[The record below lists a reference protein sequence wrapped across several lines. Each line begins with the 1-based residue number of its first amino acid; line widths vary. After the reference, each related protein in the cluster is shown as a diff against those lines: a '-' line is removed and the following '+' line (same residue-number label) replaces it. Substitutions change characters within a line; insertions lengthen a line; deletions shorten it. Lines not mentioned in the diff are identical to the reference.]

1 MKKIN
6 ENFFYFRKI
15 QLMNSL
21 LAFIFFGF
29 TVHAQSD
36 YELKGNV
43 VDDLGSPIPGVTVQ
57 IENTNYGAITN
68 FDGNYSLKANLDAG
82 SYKLVFRSLGLT
94 TQEIILSLDSQAEVV
109 TDVVITAD
117 ILGLDAVVVTGVG
130 ALTAKKQIGNTIST
144 VEGLDIAQSGS
155 LDITGGLSGKL
166 AGIQVTQNS
175 GDPAGGISVRLRSAS
190 TVNGSSDPLY
200 IIDGVI
206 VNNKSTN
213 VLNVTSV
220 VQNRLSDISPQ
231 DIDRIEVIKGAAA
244 AAIYGSRA
252 SNGVV
257 QIFTKKGKTGEPL
270 ITISS
275 SVNFNSLRKKRDF
288 NQEPFDWIS
297 SDISILDKE
306 AVTRYDYQDMV
317 FENST
322 GTDNYVSISG
332 GKENTNYFAS
342 FSYLDNDGILKGT
355 DFEREGGRI
364 RINQKIN
371 DWASASFG
379 TYISTSNSNDKP
391 NGGYGSGVLQTIL
404 FTNNKINPA
413 QDADGNYPNMTFYP
427 NILEYIETFDFQQ
440 KNNRVISDL
449 QINLTPMEGLKLN
462 YILGYDNAESIGSTY
477 VPISTNTDVLGRA
490 SNTSISTKQLN
501 SDLNANYSKY
511 FGDNLKSTT
520 SVGFSWQSD
529 ETNLRSI
536 SGTGL
541 ALGVKTTN
549 GAASISTN
557 ENRSER
563 TFWGGFLQ
571 QTFGFNNKLF
581 LTGAIRLDGSSVFG
595 KDERNQF
602 YPKASMSYL
611 ASEEDFWKE
620 SVEDIFSSFKLRA
633 AWGQAGNLTA
643 IGPFDRLSNYSA
655 ISIDGSS
662 GLIAPT
668 ALGNPDLKP
677 ERQTELEFGVDMALL
692 NNKIGVE
699 LTYYKQDIED
709 LLLARTLSPSTGA
722 RSRIENIGTMTNKGF
737 EVLITATP
745 IQTIDFGWS
754 ITGTYS
760 SNKNEVNNIEGEQFG
775 IGNFGFSVAKNGNP
789 LGVFYQGFY
798 ARNSDGSLLL
808 TPSGLPQRE
817 RGSIDVNGNP
827 VPERDGSGQ
836 PSGANLSKVIGDPNP
851 DYIASLINEVNYK
864 DFSFRMQFDA
874 VQGVDVLS
882 WDKRMFYRFGG
893 GPASAS
899 ELVGNDVRGT
909 GATKFGI
916 AEAYIED
923 GSYIKLREISAS
935 YLLEK
940 PLKGINS
947 VRFTL
952 TGRNLFSIDNFSSY
966 DPEVN
971 MDAQSNGSRGGV
983 MGLIPIPRVI
993 KMGVIASF

>member
-1 MKKIN
+1 M
-6 ENFFYFRKI
+6 
-15 QLMNSL
+15 L
-21 LAFIFFGF
+21 FGF
-29 TVHAQSD
+29 TVHAQSN

-43 VDDLGSPIPGVTVQ
+43 VDDLGKPIPGVTVQ
-57 IENTNYGAITN
+57 IKNTNQGAITN
-68 FDGNYSLKANLDAG
+68 FDGTYSLQANFDAG
-82 SYKLVFRSLGLT
+82 SYTLVFRSLGLT
-94 TQEIILSLDSQAEVV
+94 TKEIALTLDSQTEVV
-109 TDVVITAD
+109 TDAIMITD
-117 ILGLDAVVVTGVG
+117 ILGLDTVVITGVG

-144 VEGLDIAQSGS
+144 VEGLDITQSGS
-155 LDITGGLSGKL
+155 VDITGALSGKL

-206 VNNKSTN
+206 VNNNSTN

-231 DIDRIEVIKGAAA
+231 DIERIEVIKGAAA

-257 QIFTKKGKTGEPL
+257 QIFTKKGKLGKPV
-270 ITISS
+270 ITVASS
-275 SVNFNSLRKKRDF
+275 INFNSLRKKRDF
-288 NQEPFDWIS
+288 NQEPFDWTDP
-297 SDISILDKE
+297 DISVLDKE

-342 FSYLDNDGILKGT
+342 LSYLKNDGILKGT
-355 DFEREGGRI
+355 DYERESGRI
-364 RINQKIN
+364 RINQIIN

-379 TYISTSNSNDKP
+379 TYISTSKSNDMP
-391 NGGYGSGVLQTIL
+391 NGGYGYGVLQTIL
-404 FTNNKINPA
+404 FTNNKIDPA
-413 QDADGNYPNMTFYP
+413 QDEDGNYPNMTFYP

-449 QINLTPMEGLKLN
+449 QINLSPMDGLKVN
-462 YILGYDNAESIGSTY
+462 YILGYDNAESVGSTY
-477 VPISTNTDVLGRA
+477 VPIGTNTVPLGSA
-490 SNTSISTKQLN
+490 STTSISTTQLN
-501 SDLNANYSKY
+501 SDLNASFIKD
-511 FGDNLKSTT
+511 FGDNMKSTT
-520 SVGFSWQSD
+520 SAGFSWQSD

-541 ALGVKTTN
+541 ALGVETTN

-563 TFWGGFLQ
+563 AFWGGFLQ

-581 LTGAIRLDGSSVFG
+581 LTGAIRMDGSSVFG

-611 ASEEDFWKE
+611 VSEEDFWKE
-620 SVEDIFSSFKLRA
+620 SMGSVFSSFKVRA

-668 ALGNPDLKP
+668 ALGNPDLRP
-677 ERQTELEFGVDMALL
+677 ERQTEFEFGFDMALFD
-692 NNKIGVE
+692 NKVGLE
-699 LTYYKQDIED
+699 LTYYNQDIED

-722 RSRIENIGTMTNKGF
+722 GSRVENIGTMTNKGF

-745 IQTIDFGWS
+745 IQTTDFSWS

-760 SNKNEVNNIEGEQFG
+760 SNKNEVNDIEGEQFG
-775 IGNFGFSVAKNGNP
+775 IGNFGFSVAKNGSP

-798 ARNSDGSLLL
+798 ARNTDGSLLL

-817 RGSIDVNGNP
+817 KGSFDVNGNP

-836 PSGANLSKVIGDPNP
+836 PSGVNLSKVIGDPNP
-851 DYIASLINEVNYK
+851 DFIASLINEVTYK
-864 DFSFRMQFDA
+864 NFSFRMQLDA

-882 WDKRMFYRFGG
+882 WDTRMFYRFGG
-893 GPASAS
+893 GPSSAR
-899 ELVGNDVRGT
+899 ELAGDDVRGT
-909 GATKFGI
+909 GAAKFGI
-916 AEAYIED
+916 AESYIED

-935 YLLEK
+935 YLLEE

-947 VRFTL
+947 IRFTL

-983 MGLIPIPRVI
+983 MGLIPIPSVI
-993 KMGVIASF
+993 KMGVTASF